1 MQTIIRQTDNHGM
14 SALQP
19 TYSQHHPLQKVLA
32 IDTSTERMTVAIGAG
47 GNAQPVGV
55 FEGVGG
61 AQASAQLIPVI
72 QQLLA
77 DAGWTLAEL
86 DTIAFG
92 CGPGSFTGLRT
103 ACAVVQGL
111 AVAARPGG
119 IPVLPV
125 NTLLAVAEEARWQCL
140 QSSEKPLH
148 HVLALLDA
156 RMDEM
161 YVAEYEW
168 HAPAGES
175 PHWQMH
181 GTPWLSAPEALNTSA
196 MSDVA
201 PCLAGNAMALYGDR
215 FPSHWH
221 AAQQTVVWPTAT
233 ALLRL
238 APSLWAQGLAVDAA
252 GAQPLYVRDKVA
264 QTTEERERIK
274 ALKAAQ
280 AQQEDQA

>member
-19 TYSQHHPLQKVLA
+19 TYSQHHSLQKVLA
-32 IDTSTERMTVAIGAG
+32 IDTSTERMSVAIGAG

-86 DTIAFG
+86 DAIAFG

-111 AVAARPGG
+111 AVAGRPGG

-125 NTLLAVAEEARWQCL
+125 NTLLAVAEEARWQCV
-140 QSSEKPLH
+140 QSGTKPPH

-161 YVAEYEW
+161 YVAECEW
-168 HAPAGES
+168 HTPASEL

-221 AAQQTVVWPTAT
+221 AAQQIGVWPTAT

-274 ALKAAQ
+274 ALKAAH
-280 AQQEDQA
+280 AQQEGQA